1 MFSSILKHPNKFYL
15 TQSIYLN
22 IWTLFTTLYY
32 TITLLHYL
40 YNIYFFS
47 SFVQVTRPE
56 LYELSQIREE
66 DVVVRQKICE
76 MLVVLTRTHHGRELM
91 RNRKVY
97 PIVREM
103 HEDTTK
109 KVNRLLRSRGV
120 TVDENSDEA
129 STFDEVIFKLV
140 DHLAAEEKVT
150 EKGKEDEVEEEDS
163 DEEEAGIVI
172 GREDVTKGSGREYEV
187 GFGYDPSKNMKNKNS
202 NDNEEE
208 EESEDSDD
216 DDIFNRR
223 MQNAADSD
231 DDDDDDDDSNNDNDD
246 DGNNDDDEEKEKA
259 VFSMKTLTMEEREE
273 KAYQEKENGNLK
285 YKSSQYQEAIMYY
298 RSARKYLPPPRLH
311 AVCWS
316 NESAAHGG
324 LGNWKRASECAK
336 ECISIDPH
344 YTKGYVRHSKALER

>member
-1 MFSSILKHPNKFYL
+1 M
-15 TQSIYLN
+15 
-22 IWTLFTTLYY
+22 
-32 TITLLHYL
+32 
-40 YNIYFFS
+40 
-47 SFVQVTRPE
+47 
-56 LYELSQIREE
+56 YELSQIRDE

-91 RNRKVY
+91 RNRNVY

-163 DEEEAGIVI
+163 DEEEAGVVV

-187 GFGYDPSKNMKNKNS
+187 GFGYDPSKNMKNKNQ
-202 NDNEEE
+202 NDNEE

-216 DDIFNRR
+216 DDIFNRG

-231 DDDDDDDDSNNDNDD
+231 DDDDDDNNDNDK
-246 DGNNDDDEEKEKA
+246 DGNNDNEEKEKA

-298 RSARKYLPPPRLH
+298 RAARKYLPPPRLH